1 MTMTRY
7 LLTAV
12 VAACLLACVLQAQPP
27 AASIS
32 AETKQAFTSIKGNLL
47 KTADK
52 VSEADY
58 SFKPTPE
65 IRSFGEMVAHV
76 ADSALMMCS
85 RVKGEQRKG
94 DASTKKSKADLTA
107 ALKSSLD
114 YCDSAYDAL
123 TDANALEP
131 IQAGRGMRTRVS
143 ALVSNTVHL
152 NESYG
157 YLAVYMRLKGVTP
170 PSSDR

>member
-1 MTMTRY
+1 MIRY
-7 LLTAV
+7 LLTT
-12 VAACLLACVLQAQPP
+12 LLAFCVFTCVVQAQPQ
-27 AASIS
+27 AASVS
-32 AETKQAFTSIKGNLL
+32 AETKQAYAGIKGNLM
-47 KTADK
+47 KAADK
-52 VSEADY
+52 VADADY

-65 IRSFGEMVAHV
+65 VRSFGEMVAHI

-85 RVKGEQRKG
+85 RVKGEQGKG
-94 DASTKKSKADLTA
+94 DAATKKTKSELTA
-107 ALKSSLD
+107 ALKASLD
-114 YCDSAYDAL
+114 YCDSAYDTL
-123 TDANALEP
+123 TDANALEG
-131 IQAGRGMRTRVS
+131 IQAGRGLRTRVS

>member
-1 MTMTRY
+1 MTRY
-7 LLTAV
+7 LLTAFL
-12 VAACLLACVLQAQPP
+12 AACLFACVLQAQPP
-27 AASIS
+27 AASVS
-32 AETKQAFTSIKGNLL
+32 AETKQAFASIKGNLL

-94 DASTKKSKADLTA
+94 DAATKKSKADLTA
-107 ALKSSLD
+107 ALKASLD
-114 YCDSAYDAL
+114 YCDSAYDSL

-157 YLAVYMRLKGVTP
+157 YLAVYLRLKGITP